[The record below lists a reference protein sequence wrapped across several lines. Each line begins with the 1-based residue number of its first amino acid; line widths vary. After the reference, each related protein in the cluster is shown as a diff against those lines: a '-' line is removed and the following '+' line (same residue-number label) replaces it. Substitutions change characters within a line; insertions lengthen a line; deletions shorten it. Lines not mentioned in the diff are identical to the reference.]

1 MPLFVALVRGI
12 NVGGHNKIAMA
23 DLRKLA
29 ESLGLVNPRT
39 LLQSGNLVFDG
50 GRKSPAALE
59 KMLEAETEK
68 LLGVKVDYI
77 IRSADEWQAV
87 IAANPFPKEAKA
99 DPSHLVVIC
108 MKAAPKPADVKALQE
123 AIKGPEVVRANSREL
138 YAWYPA
144 GIGTS
149 KLTNAVIE
157 KKLGARGT
165 ARNWN
170 TVLKLAAMLAEA

>member
-1 MPLFVALVRGI
+1 MALQVALLRGI

-29 ESLGLVNPRT
+29 ESLGLANPQT

-50 GRKSPAALE
+50 GRRSPAALE
-59 KMLEAETEK
+59 KLLETETEK
-68 LLGVKVDYI
+68 KLGVAVDYVV
-77 IRSADEWQAV
+77 RSADEWQSI

-99 DPSHLVVIC
+99 DPSHLVVMC
-108 MKAAPKPADVKALQE
+108 MKTAPKPADVKALQ
-123 AIKGPEVVRANSREL
+123 AVIKGPEVVRAAGREL

-157 KKLGARGT
+157 KKLGTRGT

-170 TVLKLAAMLAEA
+170 TALKLADMINQ